1 MTIGRGMAFR
11 GVLAVSAFGLV
22 AVGLALAADGA
33 GAPPASSAPGPAA
46 TITGSA
52 TRAAERSAV
61 EAATPTAEPPLVA
74 SPSAAARD
82 EPSPAATATL
92 STPQPAQRVETALA
106 NARPPAAP
114 VAPPA
119 SSVVVNESSASPPD
133 LPRMTE
139 KAVLAAAAGAR
150 MPTGGTFRECVE
162 LPPGGEPWPLAIHLY
177 YAGKGAWVIETHLS
191 EVGLVFDEATETFR
205 VTAFNPPNPGCKA

>member
-11 GVLAVSAFGLV
+11 GVLAASAVGLV

-33 GAPPASSAPGPAA
+33 GAPPASSSPGPAA
-46 TITGSA
+46 TIAGAA
-52 TRAAERSAV
+52 TQAAESSAF
-61 EAATPTAEPPLVA
+61 EAATPTAEPRLVA
-74 SPSAAARD
+74 SPPVAARD
-82 EPSPAATATL
+82 DPSPAPTAPL
-92 STPQPAQRVETALA
+92 LTPQRAQRVEPALA
-106 NARPPAAP
+106 TAPPPAAP

-119 SSVVVNESSASPPD
+119 PSAVVTEPPASPLD

-139 KAVLAAAAGAR
+139 KAVLAAAAGVR
-150 MPTGGTFRECVE
+150 MPTGRTFRECVE

-191 EVGLVFDEATETFR
+191 EVGLLFDEATETFR
-205 VTAFNPPNPGCKA
+205 VTGFNPPNPGCEA